1 MRQSTERTDDSLLQR
16 DLDCLA
22 HLALASWSELE
33 QARSTFVS
41 RNLRLVVHIAKR
53 DSGRGVPLLDLIQEA
68 NVGLMRRGAL
78 RPAPG
83 PACDMEEAFPAGA

>member
-1 MRQSTERTDDSLLQR
+1 MRQSTERTDDCLLQR
-16 DLDCLA
+16 DLDRLA
-22 HLALASWSELE
+22 HLALVSWSELE
-33 QARSTFVS
+33 QVRSTFVS

-53 DSGRGVPLLDLIQEA
+53 YSRRGVPLLDLIQEA

-83 PACDMEEAFPAGA
+83 PVWNIEEAFPAGA